1 MQMATTAR
9 LGIRSISE
17 EYFAAWEARDPDRIA
32 AMHSAD
38 SRFQLHAGGEPAEGR
53 EAVRQAFADIFA
65 QWPGFTFETH
75 RVLYGDDHWVLD
87 WDLMA
92 TLKVEQD
99 GSEVDKPVRLHCLD
113 VVTIDEEG
121 LVSRKDTFVDVA
133 QVNSLLTDR

>member
-9 LGIRSISE
+9 LDIRSISE
-17 EYFAAWEARDPDRIA
+17 EYFAAWEACDPDRIA
-32 AMHSAD
+32 AMHSPD
-38 SRFQLHAGGEPAEGR
+38 SLFQLHAGGEPAEGR
-53 EAVRQAFADIFA
+53 GAVRQAFADIFV
-65 QWPGFTFETH
+65 QWPGFSFETH

-87 WDLMA
+87 WDLLA

-99 GSEVDKPVRLHCLD
+99 GSQMDKPVRLHCLD

-133 QVNSLLTDR
+133 QVNSLLAG